1 MPHSA
6 STKVAVQTVQTHAH
20 QACPEILPAILEAAL
35 AYRVASYAVEK
46 QRADHRRIR
55 FPVGLADQTVK
66 HKQLLFALLDEMVA
80 DRLRPLA

>member
-6 STKVAVQTVQTHAH
+6 SMKVAVQTVQTHAH

-55 FPVGLADQTVK
+55 FPIALAQTAK
-66 HKQLLFALLDEMVA
+66 QKQLLFALLDEMVA